1 MSAVLYDVCGGCF
14 VVIIINT
21 SIILVV
27 ILVLYLLTTYTSSIR
42 GISSMWSIGGVYSA
56 VLYDM
61 CGGCLCYY

>member
-1 MSAVLYDVCGGCF
+1 MCVEGVLLLLLL
-14 VVIIINT
+14 
-21 SIILVV
+21 ILVV

-61 CGGCLCYY
+61 CGGCLCCVNPLFNQVSLI